1 MGKVLPLLAL
11 RAFTETARH
20 KSLKHAAEAMGV
32 TAGAVSQQLRLLE
45 ERVGKSLFT
54 RTRYGV
60 ELTVEATL
68 AYPALQLAFDQ
79 IELSLSQLERQS
91 QSRSVT
97 ISTVPSFAA
106 SWLVPRLGKFREH
119 NPETE
124 LHIEASSALTDLHRQ
139 PVDIAIRHGLGNYPG
154 CDATLLMAPE
164 MVAVASPALLAS
176 GPPIRTVKDCLAFPL
191 LQDSDRA
198 DWPLWFQ
205 ALGIACDGR
214 MLQGPSFD
222 DDYLL
227 IRAAISG
234 QGIAL
239 IRDIYAKDEVAAGR
253 LVVAIDQPWPTEFAY
268 YIVTS
273 NHRARRAEV
282 DKFIEWIKA
291 EAASPA
297 RSDAQDH
304 VAAV

>member
-1 MGKVLPLLAL
+1 MGRVLPLLAL

-20 KSLKHAAEAMGV
+20 RSLKRAAEAMGV

-45 ERVGKSLFT
+45 QRTGKSLFS

-60 ELTVEATL
+60 ELTDDGAC

-79 IELSLSQLERQS
+79 IELSLNQLES
-91 QSRSVT
+91 KSKSRSVT

-106 SWLVPRLGKFREH
+106 SWLVPRLGKFKDK
-119 NPETE
+119 NPDIE
-124 LHIEASSALTDLHRQ
+124 LRIEANPNLVDLRRG

-154 CDATLLMAPE
+154 CNSAHLITPK
-164 MVAVASPALLAS
+164 MVAVASAELLAS
-176 GPPIRTVKDCLAFPL
+176 GPKIRTIEDCLAHPL
-191 LQDSDRA
+191 LQDADRA
-198 DWPLWFQ
+198 DWQLWFQ
-205 ALGIACDGR
+205 ALGVAPDER
-214 MLQGPSFD
+214 MLRGPSFD

-239 IRDIYAKDEVAAGR
+239 IRDIYAAEEVNAGR

-268 YIVTS
+268 YIVTAE
-273 NHRARRAEV
+273 HRTQRPEMR
-282 DKFIEWIKA
+282 KFIEWIVT
-291 EAASPA
+291 EAASCP
-297 RSDAQDH
+297 H
-304 VAAV
+304 